1 MGVGRVFDFHLFQCY
16 LGIQC
21 CAGIR
26 NITRFFDHITA
37 HNEILDALISYWVA
51 SYYGP

>member
-1 MGVGRVFDFHLFQCY
+1 MGVEWVFDFHLFKCY
-16 LGIQC
+16 LGILC

-26 NITRFFDHITA
+26 NSTRFFDHGTA
-37 HNEILDALISYWVA
+37 HNEILDALISYGVA